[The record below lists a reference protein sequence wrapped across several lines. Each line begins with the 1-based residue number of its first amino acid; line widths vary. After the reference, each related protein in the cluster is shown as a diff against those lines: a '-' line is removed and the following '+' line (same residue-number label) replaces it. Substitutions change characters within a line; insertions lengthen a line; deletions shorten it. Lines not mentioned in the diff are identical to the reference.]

1 MIKYFQKAFKITNDN
16 IILTTPLV
24 LFLFLLSIYMGVVQ
38 NAPASVTTSILLL
51 ATILF
56 MVSAFFAGWF
66 HMVKKAV
73 DLDKKEFSADD
84 EKAKASFG
92 LLKEIPVGVGEYFFT
107 FIGAVILYVGLIL
120 VLLFASYQLGLHF
133 IGNVG
138 IDIAHLRM
146 AFTSSE
152 AMKSLVTSMT
162 SDQLIKLNA
171 WNILFLAVTSVYSFL
186 TMLWPAQ
193 IVTGTKNPF
202 VALFKSIKALFKKP
216 LSSIVLFLYVSFVN
230 FVVSFIN
237 AFATMN
243 PILYFVS
250 MLLYFYFV
258 VYVVVLVFL
267 YYDRELKSKEEIF
280 TEGDSAESNSDSGT
294 DSVGQDHDGDKP
306 GEDQ

>member
-1 MIKYFQKAFKITNDN
+1 
-16 IILTTPLV
+16 
-24 LFLFLLSIYMGVVQ
+24 MGVVQ
-38 NAPASVTTSILLL
+38 NAPASLVTSILLL

-66 HMVKKAV
+66 YMVKKAV
-73 DLDKKEFSADD
+73 DLDKKEFLADE

-92 LLKEIPVGVGEYFFT
+92 LLKEIPVGVGEYFFS
-107 FIGAVILYVGLIL
+107 FIGATILFVGLIF
-120 VLLFASYQLGLHF
+120 VLLLACYKLGLHF

-138 IDIAHLRM
+138 IGIAHLKT
-146 AFTSSE
+146 AFTSAE
-152 AMKSLVTSMT
+152 AMKTLVSSMT

-186 TMLWPAQ
+186 TMFWPAQ
-193 IVTGTKNPF
+193 IIMGTKNPF
-202 VALFKSIKALFKKP
+202 VALFKSIVALFKKP
-216 LSSIVLFLYVSFVN
+216 LSSIVLFLYVSFIN

-237 AFATMN
+237 AFATIN

-267 YYDRELKSKEEIF
+267 YYDREIQTKEEIF
-280 TEGDSAESNSDSGT
+280 TQSDSDSGA
-294 DSVGQDHDGDKP
+294 DSVGQDPDVDKP